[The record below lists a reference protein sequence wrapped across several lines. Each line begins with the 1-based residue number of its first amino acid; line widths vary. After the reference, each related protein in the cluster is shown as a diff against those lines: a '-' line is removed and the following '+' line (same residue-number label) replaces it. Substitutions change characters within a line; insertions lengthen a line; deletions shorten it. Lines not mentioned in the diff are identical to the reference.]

1 MSSIH
6 RWTHSA
12 ASNQGGEVSIYFY
25 FSKSSVN
32 PSDFVIFYSLVTI
45 DYSICVDG
53 FLLKRGNV
61 RISFLFAFCDLGY
74 YRLWCLQT
82 VIRYF
87 STSPG
92 LVCPTSPFLWWYGG
106 PWAVM
111 IAHKTIYLFLLIKLK
126 QLREREDSHCLQ
138 KGPLYDL
145 FLLL

>member
-45 DYSICVDG
+45 DYSICIDG

-61 RISFLFAFCDLGY
+61 RISFLLHFA
-74 YRLWCLQT
+74 
-82 VIRYF
+82 
-87 STSPG
+87 TSIITDYDVCKPS
-92 LVCPTSPFLWWYGG
+92 LDTFQQVQVCPTSPFLWWYGG